1 MPRGSKSDVEA
12 SDGSEEESEE
22 GEDVEDSEGE
32 DEEEDDEDDD
42 DDEDE
47 DNEEDEDYEDEES
60 DGEKEQEEETR
71 VAKTQKDGDGRE
83 VPEMLQVTAVERSEK
98 SCDDQPDVN
107 TELIIRSEPSK
118 TLIEQSDHT
127 KNPFCLVE
135 ANFSENSDLIEREKL
150 EDMKRRKIMFS
161 EITDDAMDK
170 AVPHTLDTEVGSL
183 LSGVRVESFSN
194 ERENDYISRTPLQIS
209 GTTPKIKKNYEGD
222 GDEDNWDE
230 GEDSEPFGF
239 GKHSNVGVLE
249 FAENTLLAEPN
260 ITTNQGE
267 TDGTVS
273 KQPYERDDKKQIT
286 NNMKA
291 DNTVSETFSAT
302 NQVKADDDNNKE
314 NVNDTT
320 VPSKLIM
327 NLLRH
332 TQEPESSEDT
342 WGSGSANK
350 KEDSEEGD
358 TSDTFYDD
366 EKLPVSMIVG
376 SNDLED
382 TESHIRLPAECVA
395 EDKELGCHEEIPQ
408 TVIDDI
414 DVSSH
419 SDKNVEDEENGNLK
433 VQEHVYHTVPK
444 QVHGRIT

>member
-1 MPRGSKSDVEA
+1 MSHGSKSDVEA
-12 SDGSEEESEE
+12 SDSSEEESEE
-22 GEDVEDSEGE
+22 GEDVEYSEGE
-32 DEEEDDEDDD
+32 DEEEDDDEDDD
-42 DDEDE
+42 DDDDDDE

-60 DGEKEQEEETR
+60 DGEKEQEEETS

-83 VPEMLQVTAVERSEK
+83 VPEMLQIK
-98 SCDDQPDVN
+98 
-107 TELIIRSEPSK
+107 EPFR
-118 TLIEQSDHT
+118 LM
-127 KNPFCLVE
+127 E
-135 ANFSENSDLIEREKL
+135 AKFSENSDLIERAKL
-150 EDMKRRKIMFS
+150 EDMKRHKIMFS

-183 LSGVRVESFSN
+183 LSGVRVESTFSN
-194 ERENDYISRTPLQIS
+194 ERENDYISRTTLQIS
-209 GTTPKIKKNYEGD
+209 GTTPRIEKNYEGN
-222 GDEDNWDE
+222 GDEENWDD
-230 GEDSEPFGF
+230 GEDSEPFGS
-239 GKHSNVGVLE
+239 GKHDNVGVLQ
-249 FAENTLLAEPN
+249 FAENALLAEPN
-260 ITTNQGE
+260 ITPKQGE

-286 NNMKA
+286 NNMEA
-291 DNTVSETFSAT
+291 DHTVSETFSAT
-302 NQVKADDDNNKE
+302 NQVKADDDGNKE
-314 NVNDTT
+314 NVDDT
-320 VPSKLIM
+320 KLIM

-342 WGSGSANK
+342 WGSGSANE
-350 KEDSEEGD
+350 KEGSEEGD

-382 TESHIRLPAECVA
+382 TESHIGLPAESVA

-433 VQEHVYHTVPK
+433 VQDHVYRTVAK
-444 QVHGRIT
+444 QVHGRLT